1 MSTHEDK
8 AWAALIAKVEAK
20 GKAWAEKQAALY
32 PPKAYTEEQQRAA
45 LIGLA
50 EIVSRGKR

>member
-20 GKAWAEKQAALY
+20 GKAWAEKQAAIY
-32 PPKAYTEEQQRAA
+32 PPNTYTEEQQRAA

-50 EIVSRGKR
+50 EIISRGRK